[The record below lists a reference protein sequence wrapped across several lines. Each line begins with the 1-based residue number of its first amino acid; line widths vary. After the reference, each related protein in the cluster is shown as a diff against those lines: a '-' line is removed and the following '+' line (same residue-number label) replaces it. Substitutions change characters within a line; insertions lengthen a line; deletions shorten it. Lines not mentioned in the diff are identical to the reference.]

1 MEFRLNGY
9 DAYVITD
16 TEQGCFINNC
26 NGFYMEAEQ
35 MIELG
40 KKLIAT
46 GRKKGVKEDI
56 LEYNRQNKI
65 EYERKWSCHLK
76 EPTPKATSHIYLMK
90 CGDKYKIG
98 VSNNV
103 EKRKKQLDNRPFP
116 VEIIAVSPLVE
127 GAYEI
132 ERELHEIYSDCRID
146 GEWFNLTQEEVE
158 GIKLSLSEEYLL

>member
-116 VEIIAVSPLVE
+116 VEIIAVSPLVA
-127 GAYEI
+127 GAYNI
-132 ERELHEIYSDCRID
+132 EKELHEVYAEKRLN
-146 GEWFNLTQEEVE
+146 GEWFDLTENDIKGLILYLTENL
-158 GIKLSLSEEYLL
+158 